1 MGHLILWE
9 YLTDDRV
16 DQNTEQS
23 GLHKGQLEREE
34 KLMSRRKIIDRRPI
48 DPDPRYNSLLVSKFT
63 NGLMERG
70 KKSLAQRIFYDAMD
84 IVGTK
89 VQDNDV
95 LTVFE
100 EAMEKV
106 RPKVEVKSRRVG
118 GATYQVPMEV
128 RQTRRNALAIR
139 WIIGFAKSR
148 SGKSMSEKLAAEL
161 VDAFNNRGSAVKKRD
176 DTHRMAEANKA
187 FAHYRW

>member
-1 MGHLILWE
+1 
-9 YLTDDRV
+9 
-16 DQNTEQS
+16 
-23 GLHKGQLEREE
+23 
-34 KLMSRRKIIDRRPI
+34 MSRRKTIERRPVT
-48 DPDPRYNSLLVSKFT
+48 PDPRFNSVLVAKFT

-84 IVGTK
+84 LVGERVK
-89 VQDNDV
+89 DEEPLVI
-95 LTVFE
+95 FE

-161 VDAFNNRGSAVKKRD
+161 IDAYNNRGAAVKKRD

>member
-1 MGHLILWE
+1 MP
-9 YLTDDRV
+9 
-16 DQNTEQS
+16 
-23 GLHKGQLEREE
+23 
-34 KLMSRRKIIDRRPI
+34 RRKIVEKRQVT
-48 DPDPRYNSLLVSKFT
+48 PDPRFNSVLVSKFT
-63 NGLMERG
+63 NGIMERG
-70 KKSLAQRIFYDAMD
+70 KKSVAQRIFYDAMD
-84 IVGTK
+84 IVAAK
-89 VQDNDV
+89 VTDDDP

-100 EAMEKV
+100 EAMDKV

-139 WIIGFAKSR
+139 WIISYARSR
-148 SGKSMSEKLAAEL
+148 SGRSMSEKLAAEIM
-161 VDAFNNRGSAVKKRD
+161 DAYNNRGAAVKKRD

>member
-1 MGHLILWE
+1 
-9 YLTDDRV
+9 
-16 DQNTEQS
+16 
-23 GLHKGQLEREE
+23 
-34 KLMSRRKIIDRRPI
+34 MSRRRTVERRPI
-48 DPDPRYNSLLVSKFT
+48 DPDARFNSVLVAKFT

-84 IVGTK
+84 V
-89 VQDNDV
+89 VQGKIKEDDP

-100 EAMEKV
+100 GAMENV
-106 RPKVEVKSRRVG
+106 RPRVEVKSRRVG

-139 WIIGFAKSR
+139 WIINFSKSR
-148 SGKSMSEKLAAEL
+148 SGKSMAEKLAAEL
-161 VDAFNNRGSAVKKRD
+161 IDAFNNRGSAVKKKD

>member
-1 MGHLILWE
+1 MP
-9 YLTDDRV
+9 
-16 DQNTEQS
+16 
-23 GLHKGQLEREE
+23 
-34 KLMSRRKIIDRRPI
+34 RRKIVEKRQVT
-48 DPDPRYNSLLVSKFT
+48 PDPRFNSVLVSKFT
-63 NGLMERG
+63 NGIMERG
-70 KKSLAQRIFYDAMD
+70 KKSVAQRIFYDAMD
-84 IVGTK
+84 IVAAK
-89 VQDNDV
+89 VTDDDP

-100 EAMEKV
+100 EAMDKV

-139 WIIGFAKSR
+139 WIISFAKSR
-148 SGKSMSEKLAAEL
+148 SGRSMSEKLAAEIM
-161 VDAFNNRGSAVKKRD
+161 DAYNNRGAAVKKRD

>member
-1 MGHLILWE
+1 MP
-9 YLTDDRV
+9 
-16 DQNTEQS
+16 
-23 GLHKGQLEREE
+23 
-34 KLMSRRKIIDRRPI
+34 RRKIVEKRKIEA
-48 DPDPRYNSLLVSKFT
+48 DPRFNSVLVSKFT
-63 NGLMERG
+63 NGIMDCG
-70 KKSLAQRIFYDAMD
+70 KKSIAQRIFYDAMD
-84 IVGTK
+84 IVASK
-89 VQDNDV
+89 VTDEEP

-128 RQTRRNALAIR
+128 RQVRRNALAMR
-139 WIIGFAKSR
+139 WIISYAKAR
-148 SGKSMSEKLAAEL
+148 SGRSMSEKLAAEL
-161 VDAFNNRGSAVKKRD
+161 LDAYNDRGAAVKKRD

>member
-1 MGHLILWE
+1 
-9 YLTDDRV
+9 
-16 DQNTEQS
+16 
-23 GLHKGQLEREE
+23 
-34 KLMSRRKIIDRRPI
+34 MSRRKTIEKRPVT
-48 DPDPRYNSLLVSKFT
+48 PDPRYNSVLVTKFT
-63 NGLMERG
+63 NGLMSRG
-70 KKSLAQRIFYDAMD
+70 KKSVAQRIFYDAMD
-84 IVGTK
+84 LVDDRVKDEEPMVI
-89 VQDNDV
+89 
-95 LTVFE
+95 FE

-148 SGKSMSEKLAAEL
+148 SGKSMSEKLAAEFI
-161 VDAFNNRGSAVKKRD
+161 DAYNNRGAAVKKRD

>member
-1 MGHLILWE
+1 MA
-9 YLTDDRV
+9 
-16 DQNTEQS
+16 
-23 GLHKGQLEREE
+23 
-34 KLMSRRKIIDRRPI
+34 RRKVIEKRVV
-48 DPDPRYNSLLVSKFT
+48 DPDPRYNSVLVSKFV
-63 NGLMERG
+63 NSLMSDG
-70 KKSLAQRIFYDAMD
+70 KKSVAQCIFYDALD
-84 IVGTK
+84 IVAEK
-89 VQDNDV
+89 VTEEDP

-106 RPKVEVKSRRVG
+106 RPRVEVKSRRVG

-139 WIIGFAKSR
+139 WIKDFARSR
-148 SGKSMSEKLAAEL
+148 SGNSMAEKLASEL
-161 VDAFNNRGSAVKKRD
+161 MDAYNNRGASVKKRD

>member
-1 MGHLILWE
+1 
-9 YLTDDRV
+9 
-16 DQNTEQS
+16 
-23 GLHKGQLEREE
+23 
-34 KLMSRRKIIDRRPI
+34 MSRRKTIEKRPVT
-48 DPDPRYNSLLVSKFT
+48 PDPRFNSVLVAKFT

-84 IVGTK
+84 IVTDK
-89 VQDNDV
+89 VKDEDALV
-95 LTVFE
+95 VFE

-106 RPKVEVKSRRVG
+106 RPRVEVKSRRVG

-139 WIIGFAKSR
+139 WIISYAKSR
-148 SGKSMSEKLAAEL
+148 SGKSMSDKLAAEL
-161 VDAFNNRGSAVKKRD
+161 MDAYNNRGAAVKKRD

>member
-1 MGHLILWE
+1 MP
-9 YLTDDRV
+9 
-16 DQNTEQS
+16 
-23 GLHKGQLEREE
+23 
-34 KLMSRRKIIDRRPI
+34 RRKIVEKRQVE
-48 DPDPRYNSLLVSKFT
+48 PDPRFNSVLISKFT
-63 NGLMERG
+63 NGIMERG
-70 KKSLAQRIFYDAMD
+70 KKSVALHVLYGAMD
-84 IVGTK
+84 IIAAKMADT
-89 VQDNDV
+89 DP

-128 RQTRRNALAIR
+128 RQTRRNALAMR
-139 WIIGFAKSR
+139 WIITYAKSR
-148 SGKSMSEKLAAEL
+148 SGRSMSEKLAAEL
-161 VDAFNNRGSAVKKRD
+161 MDAFNNRGAAVKKRD